1 MVSNKFSNNYGALTV
16 KKLLI
21 PVAVVA
27 LGAAAYLGQQQT
39 SAYNV
44 LDYVPADTPLFT
56 GQLTPFPIKDYIASS
71 PSLNSP
77 ADQAQ
82 LEALYEQDE
91 PALHFLANLMKAYQA
106 GLNDADLLVKTFGLE
121 DNVRGYFYT
130 LGLLPVLKL
139 EVSNP
144 QAIWDLL
151 DKNELETGFIHKEE
165 TLQGLTFRTY
175 QLTDAS
181 DSKQINVVVAQDNG
195 ILTVTVDTDMIPD
208 TLLTMALGLEKP
220 SSSLADSDMLADII
234 KQHNFSDTSV
244 GFINHVEIVK
254 ALTSTDGNQ
263 LAKQLTALVK
273 EEGNDNPFEMLQTP
287 VCEQELTTIAQNWPR
302 TVFGYTK
309 MDITKEE
316 STLSFSTVIESKN
329 QVILDAL
336 KAMRGYI
343 PNYTQNFDNNVVATS
358 LGLDIAQLSS
368 SLTSIWTDLQTPSYQ
383 CLPLAEIQAQIS
395 EGGQSLAMVGMSA
408 NMAAGVKGVSAAVFD
423 YSVSQIDE
431 QPQLDSFDALI
442 AIHADSPE
450 TIFNSVKMFSPEL
463 QQVALTNNGP
473 AISLNEIFPIP
484 AELNLDPKLAIK
496 GKHLIIFNG
505 NKGLQEAEKLS
516 LEQLSANGLYQ
527 VSFDSK
533 KMFTPITNA
542 ASLAG
547 EVIPEEA
554 EFLLDYDTRMN
565 MLLDINDK
573 GIRFDT
579 TVNNKSPKKQ

>member
-1 MVSNKFSNNYGALTV
+1 M

-56 GQLTPFPIKDYIASS
+56 GQLTPFPITDYIASS

-151 DKNELETGFIHKEE
+151 DKNELETGFIHKEG

-208 TLLTMALGLEKP
+208 TLLAMALGLEKP

-234 KQHNFSDTSV
+234 KQHNFSNTSV

-263 LAKQLTALVK
+263 LAKQLTAIVK

-309 MDITKEE
+309 MDITKAE

-473 AISLNEIFPIP
+473 AISLNEVFPIP
-484 AELNLDPKLAIK
+484 AELNLNPKLAIK

-516 LEQLSANGLYQ
+516 LEQLSANGIYQ

>member
-1 MVSNKFSNNYGALTV
+1 M
-16 KKLLI
+16 
-21 PVAVVA
+21 
-27 LGAAAYLGQQQT
+27 
-39 SAYNV
+39 
-44 LDYVPADTPLFT
+44 
-56 GQLTPFPIKDYIASS
+56 
-71 PSLNSP
+71 
-77 ADQAQ
+77 
-82 LEALYEQDE
+82 
-91 PALHFLANLMKAYQA
+91 
-106 GLNDADLLVKTFGLE
+106 
-121 DNVRGYFYT
+121 
-130 LGLLPVLKL
+130 
-139 EVSNP
+139 
-144 QAIWDLL
+144 
-151 DKNELETGFIHKEE
+151 
-165 TLQGLTFRTY
+165 
-175 QLTDAS
+175 
-181 DSKQINVVVAQDNG
+181 VVAQDNG

-208 TLLTMALGLEKP
+208 TLLAMALGLEKP

-234 KQHNFSDTSV
+234 KQHNFSNTSV

-263 LAKQLTALVK
+263 LAKQLTAIVK

-309 MDITKEE
+309 MDITKAE

-450 TIFNSVKMFSPEL
+450 TIFNSVKMVSPEL

-473 AISLNEIFPIP
+473 AISLNEVFPIP
-484 AELNLDPKLAIK
+484 AELNLNPKLAIK